1 MIQWKAGFE
10 VGYGT
15 IDSQHRQLDDILNV
29 VMDGLKKPT
38 GDIATQTAL
47 KRLIDY
53 TKSHFSTEDN
63 LMVEHKY
70 PDIAAHRKQ
79 HSDLIAKVDALHADV
94 KAGKQLVGPKTVMFL
109 QNWLVDH
116 ILKTDKRL
124 ATFLVAK
131 SQGGIAA

>member
-1 MIQWKAGFE
+1 MIQWNAGFE

-15 IDSQHRQLDDILNV
+15 IDSQHRQLVDILNV

>member
-1 MIQWKAGFE
+1 MIQWNAGFE

-15 IDSQHRQLDDILNV
+15 IDSQHRLLVDILNV

-63 LMVEHKY
+63 PMVEHKS
-70 PDIAAHRKQ
+70 PDLAAHRKQ

-116 ILKTDKRL
+116 ILKTDKKL

>member
-1 MIQWKAGFE
+1 MIQWNAGFE

-15 IDSQHRQLDDILNV
+15 IDSQHRQLVDILNV

-38 GDIATQTAL
+38 GDMATQTAL

>member
-1 MIQWKAGFE
+1 MIQWNAGFE
-10 VGYGT
+10 VGYGL
-15 IDSQHRQLDDILNV
+15 IDSQHRRLVEILNV

-38 GDIATQTAL
+38 GDTATQTAL
-47 KRLIDY
+47 KGLVDY
-53 TKSHFSTEDN
+53 TRTHFSAEDK
-63 LMVEHKY
+63 LMVEHNY
-70 PDIAAHRKQ
+70 PDIAVHRKQ
-79 HSDLIAKVDALHADV
+79 HSDLIAKVDALLEDV

-116 ILKTDKRL
+116 ILKTDKKL

>member
-1 MIQWKAGFE
+1 MIQWNAGFE
-10 VGYGT
+10 VGYGM
-15 IDSQHRQLDDILNV
+15 IDTQHRQLVDILNI

-38 GDIATQTAL
+38 ADIATQTAL

-53 TKSHFSTEDN
+53 TRSHFSAEDN

-79 HSDLIAKVDALHADV
+79 HSDLIAKVDALQSDV

-116 ILKTDKRL
+116 ILKSDKKL
-124 ATFLVAK
+124 AAFLVAK

>member
-1 MIQWKAGFE
+1 MIQWNAGFE

-15 IDSQHRQLDDILNV
+15 IDSQHRQLVDILNV

-109 QNWLVDH
+109 QNWLVEH
-116 ILKTDKRL
+116 ILKTDKKL

>member
-1 MIQWKAGFE
+1 MIQWNAGFE

-15 IDSQHRQLDDILNV
+15 IDSQHRQLVDILNV
-29 VMDGLKKPT
+29 VMEGLKKPT

-70 PDIAAHRKQ
+70 PDIAPHRKQ
-79 HSDLIAKVDALHADV
+79 HSDLIAKVEALHADV

-124 ATFLVAK
+124 AAFLVAK

>member
-1 MIQWKAGFE
+1 MIKWNAGFE

-15 IDSQHRQLDDILNV
+15 IDSQHRQLVDILNI
-29 VMDGLKKPT
+29 VMDGLKAPT

-53 TKSHFSTEDN
+53 TKSHFSTEDS

-70 PDIAAHRKQ
+70 PDIATHRKQ

-94 KAGKQLVGPKTVMFL
+94 KSGKQLVGPKTVMFL

-116 ILKTDKRL
+116 ILKTDKKL